1 MTAPH
6 DLRSTQAWMLD
17 TVTHPGG
24 VLAGSPPST
33 IDDLILP
40 SQQQTAAER
49 LAVYSTAYFA
59 RLLEVLSE
67 LFPCLR
73 FAVGGD
79 LFEQFAAGY
88 LRAHPPTSYTLHRLA
103 DQFAEF
109 LDATRPADDPTFR
122 FVVELAR
129 LEHAIDLVFDDDG
142 PEDAV
147 PPDAPAA
154 GDRPLPLVP
163 GFRLL
168 AFDFPV
174 SSYFTAWKA
183 GSQPPWP
190 KPQEQ
195 FVALFRR
202 DYVVR
207 RHELS
212 RVQFELLTE
221 IEAGRTL
228 GESLS
233 AVATP
238 QLAPDDVQQWFTA
251 WSASGFFLL
260 PQS

>member
-1 MTAPH
+1 MSAPH
-6 DLRSTQAWMLD
+6 DLRSTQAWMLN
-17 TVTHPGG
+17 TITHPSG
-24 VLAGSPPST
+24 VLAGSTVSA

-59 RLLEVLSE
+59 RLLEVLRE

-73 FAVGGD
+73 FAVEDD
-79 LFEQFAAGY
+79 LFERFAAGY
-88 LRAHPPTSYTLHRLA
+88 LQLHPPTSYTLHRLA
-103 DQFAEF
+103 DQFAVF
-109 LDATRPADDPTFR
+109 LDATRSAENPDFR
-122 FVVELAR
+122 FVVDLAR

-142 PEDAV
+142 PEAALPSEV
-147 PPDAPAA
+147 PAA
-154 GDRPLPLVP
+154 GNRPLPLVP

-174 SSYFTAWKA
+174 SSYFTGWKA
-183 GSQPPWP
+183 GSEPPWP
-190 KPQEQ
+190 EPREQ

-212 RVQFELLTE
+212 SIQFELLTRLLQ
-221 IEAGRTL
+221 GNTL
-228 GESLS
+228 DIALESIVRHVK
-233 AVATP
+233 ADEVE
-238 QLAPDDVQQWFTA
+238 QWFIT

-260 PQS
+260 PR